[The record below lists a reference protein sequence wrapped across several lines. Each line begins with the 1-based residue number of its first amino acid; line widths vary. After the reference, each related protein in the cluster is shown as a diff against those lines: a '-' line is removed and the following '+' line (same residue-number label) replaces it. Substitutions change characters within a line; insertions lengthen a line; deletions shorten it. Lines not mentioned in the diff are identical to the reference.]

1 MRLSVLYALTSP
13 VFGNMSN
20 KKQSNLKL
28 CVSFVLTIFGLII
41 EPVERVLWWN
51 LTLNFIDVKFSKKV
65 QTWGTC
71 FIKSVIQF
79 MSTPLLQVDK
89 SFHFDNQGSHL
100 IFECAVGAVLLLLA
114 PSCLVARSR
123 ALLQWFILWVSSVV
137 PFWLVLHSSFG
148 CCCLHEQ
155 SIPCTLDPFW
165 RDLRTGLWTLGNL
178 RHLAAYSGF
187 QSRQCKVKSY
197 YIFVPGSVW
206 QR

>member
-1 MRLSVLYALTSP
+1 MLYALTLP

-20 KKQSNLKL
+20 KNNRTWNCAFLL
-28 CVSFVLTIFGLII
+28 CCQFFGSPFLFT

-51 LTLNFIDVKFSKKV
+51 LTLIFIVVKFSKKV

-100 IFECAVGAVLLLLA
+100 IFECVVGAVLLLLA

-148 CCCLHEQ
+148 CCLHEQ